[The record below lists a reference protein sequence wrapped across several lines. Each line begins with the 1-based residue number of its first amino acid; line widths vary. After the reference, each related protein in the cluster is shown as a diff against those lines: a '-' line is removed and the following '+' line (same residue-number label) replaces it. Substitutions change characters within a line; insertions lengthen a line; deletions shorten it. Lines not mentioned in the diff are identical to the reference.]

1 MSEVRSVIADARR
14 IVVKVGSSSL
24 TGSDGRLSLALVT
37 ALADVLAAERKSGRQ
52 IVLVTSGAIAAG
64 IGPMGLPAR
73 PRDLEMQQAAASVG
87 QGLLV
92 AAYTSAFARH
102 GLTVGQVLLTTDDMV
117 RRTHYGNAQRALNR
131 LLDLGIVPIVNEND
145 TVATDEIRF
154 GDNDRLA
161 ALVATVV
168 QADALV
174 LLTDVDGLYTAAPD
188 TLGAERIA
196 DVFDPQD
203 VVGIDV
209 SRRGSAV
216 GTGGMITKL
225 EAASLATTSGVAVV
239 LTSAAHAAGAL
250 AGSDVGTLFHV
261 TGKRDTTRLQWLAH
275 AAMMRGAI
283 VLDDGAARAVRGR
296 RASLL
301 AAGVVEVRG
310 GFEAGEPVELLTS
323 AGTVVARGFS
333 GFSAEEADRMKG
345 MSTDALRERLGDL
358 YAREL
363 IHIDDL
369 VVL

>member
-1 MSEVRSVIADARR
+1 VAEVRGVIADARR
-14 IVVKVGSSSL
+14 VVVKIGSSSL
-24 TGSDGRLSLALVT
+24 TGPDGHLSIALVT
-37 ALADVLAAERKSGRQ
+37 ALADVLAAERVAGRQ

-92 AAYTSAFARH
+92 AAYTSAFANH

-131 LLDLGIVPIVNEND
+131 LLELGVVPIVNEND

-168 QADALV
+168 HADALV

-188 TLGAERIA
+188 TAGAERIA
-196 DVFDPQD
+196 DVSDPQD
-203 VVGIDV
+203 VAGIDI

-239 LTSAAHAAGAL
+239 LTSAANAADAL
-250 AGSDVGTLFHV
+250 AGRDVGTLFHI

-275 AAMMRGAI
+275 AAKVRGGI
-283 VLDDGAARAVRGR
+283 VLDDGAARAVCGR

-310 GFEAGEPVELLTS
+310 TFEAGEPVNLLTS
-323 AGTVVARGFS
+323 TGAVVARGFA
-333 GFSAEEADRMKG
+333 GFSAEEASRMKG
-345 MSTDALRERLGDL
+345 LSTDALRNQLGDA

>member
-1 MSEVRSVIADARR
+1 VGELRGVIADARR
-14 IVVKVGSSSL
+14 VVVKIGSSSL
-24 TGSDGRLSLALVT
+24 TGPDGHLSREAIT
-37 ALADVLAAERKSGRQ
+37 ALTDVLAAERLAGRQ
-52 IVLVTSGAIAAG
+52 IILVTSGAIAAG
-64 IGPMGLPAR
+64 IGPMGLPRR

-92 AAYTSAFARH
+92 AAYSEAFARH
-102 GLTVGQVLLTTDDMV
+102 GLTTGQVLLTSDDMM

-161 ALVATVV
+161 ALVATV
-168 QADALV
+168 AHAHALV

-188 TLGAERIA
+188 TPGAERIV
-196 DVFDPQD
+196 DVTSAEDIA
-203 VVGIDV
+203 GIDV
-209 SRRGSAV
+209 SRRGSTV

-225 EAASLATTSGVAVV
+225 EAASLATNSGVAVV
-239 LTSAAHAAGAL
+239 LTSAAKAADAL
-250 AGSDVGTLFHV
+250 AGRDVGTLFHV

-275 AAMMRGAI
+275 AAKMRGGF

-310 GFEAGEPVELLTS
+310 TFEAGEPVEMLTRNG
-323 AGTVVARGFS
+323 AVVARGFS
-333 GFSAEEADRMKG
+333 GFSAEEAARMKG
-345 MSTDALRERLGDL
+345 LSTHALREQLGDAF
-358 YAREL
+358 AREL